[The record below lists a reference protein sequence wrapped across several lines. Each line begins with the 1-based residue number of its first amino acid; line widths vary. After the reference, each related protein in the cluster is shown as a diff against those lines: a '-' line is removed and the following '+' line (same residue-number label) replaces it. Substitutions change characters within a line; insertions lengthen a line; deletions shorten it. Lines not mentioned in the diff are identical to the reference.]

1 MEAGFDKPK
10 KETEHDLN
18 REFVMARRENKQ
30 SRQDE
35 DERSST
41 QGGSYLENLI
51 REDVMAGRFQRPIC
65 TRFPPEPNG
74 HLHIGSAY
82 AIHINYTTA
91 QTFEGTF
98 HLRFDDTNPLKEDIS
113 YIESILKDMEWL
125 GYSPGG
131 RILWV

>member
-65 TRFPPEPNG
+65 TRFPPEPK
-74 HLHIGSAY
+74 
-82 AIHINYTTA
+82 
-91 QTFEGTF
+91 GTF
-98 HLRFDDTNPLKEDIS
+98 ISAVPMPFTSITPQLKHSMVPFI
-113 YIESILKDMEWL
+113 
-125 GYSPGG
+125 
-131 RILWV
+131 